1 MNDPIDISAELLAGS
16 EAVILPRD
24 SNHAVAK
31 IKLALPGRGQSIAD
45 FAHKLGSTMATG
57 NFFIRGGLIVY
68 VTEKQKLSDPV
79 SPQALRTLAAR
90 FCDFPEFVKGIN
102 GDPVERNSNMTSDN
116 ANAVMAS
123 SDFLDRFR
131 EIARVSEVRLP
142 IIRSNGVLE
151 LLPEGYDAE
160 AKVYS
165 FAGVS
170 YAEDMTLE
178 AAHVVLD
185 GLRSEFPWNVDS
197 SGCPGLSRSRC
208 LAAMLAPFLDQ
219 NFMGKLR
226 PAFLFSANTEGAG
239 KTLLVKLCLTP
250 VFGETS
256 ACTYPDGRGDEM
268 RKLLDAEVLGAS
280 PYLLL
285 DNVKGKMNSSALESF
300 LTSTSWKG
308 RILGQSKSFN
318 LKKDCVVYI
327 SANDAKPTADLLRR
341 SVRLELFVKTA
352 DPASRTIK
360 DFLDEPKILSRRSE
374 ILAALWAVCR
384 EWDKSGQKTCS
395 GILNGFED
403 WSRIVGGMVEFFDGK
418 NIFLRDVASTDP
430 IYADFLTWIESLCP
444 SPDSPLRISQTD
456 VRIQWFALGLFPEL
470 IAADEGEANPDKEQV
485 RIQAK
490 RASALMSRYDD
501 RIFGNRLFRMDK
513 TSRPRSVVVSVVGTS

>member
-1 MNDPIDISAELLAGS
+1 M
-16 EAVILPRD
+16 
-24 SNHAVAK
+24 
-31 IKLALPGRGQSIAD
+31 
-45 FAHKLGSTMATG
+45 T
-57 NFFIRGGLIVY
+57 
-68 VTEKQKLSDPV
+68 
-79 SPQALRTLAAR
+79 
-90 FCDFPEFVKGIN
+90 CD
-102 GDPVERNSNMTSDN
+102 T

-185 GLRSEFPWNVDS
+185 GLRSEFPWDVDS
-197 SGCPGLSRSRC
+197 FGGPGLSRSRL
-208 LAAMLAPFLDQ
+208 LAAMMSAFVDQ
-219 NFMGKLR
+219 SFMGKLR
-226 PAFLFSANTEGAG
+226 PAFLFAANTEGAG
-239 KTLLVKLCLTP
+239 KTLLAKLCLAP

-256 ACTYPDGRGDEM
+256 AATLPEGRGDEM
-268 RKLLDAEVLGAS
+268 SKLLGAKVLDGS

-300 LTSTSWKG
+300 LTATSFEG
-308 RILGQSKSFN
+308 RILGQSKNFK

-327 SANDAKPTADLLRR
+327 TANVANPSADLLRR
-341 SVRLELFVKTA
+341 SVRIELFVKTA

-360 DFLDEPKILSRRSE
+360 DILDEQKIVARRSE
-374 ILAALWAVCR
+374 ILSALWALVR

-395 GILNGFED
+395 GILAGFED
-403 WSRIVGGMVEFFDGK
+403 WSRIVGGMVEWFDGK

-430 IYADFLTWIESLCP
+430 QYADFLAWIETLHPSL
-444 SPDSPLRISQTD
+444 DSPLLIQQRD
-456 VRIQWFALGLFPEL
+456 VRTQWFAQGLFPE
-470 IAADEGEANPDKEQV
+470 IITADEGDENSDSKQV
-485 RIQAK
+485 NAQAK
-490 RASALMSRYDD
+490 GAASIMKRYHD
-501 RIFGNRLFRMDK
+501 RTFGDRLFRMVK
-513 TSRPRSVVVSVVGTS
+513 ESRPRSVQVSVVTS